1 MSDPGIED
9 MQWRKSSRSTQ
20 HGTDCVEVA
29 PHTAGRQVFTR
40 DSKDPA
46 GPVLGFSRGEWR
58 VFLDEVKSGALDL
71 A

>member
-1 MSDPGIED
+1 MSIQNFGDV
-9 MQWRKSSRSTQ
+9 QWRKSSRSAD

-29 PHTAGRQVFTR
+29 AITVPDCVLTR

-46 GPVLGFSRGEWR
+46 GPVLAFAQGEWSA
-58 VFLDEVKSGALDL
+58 FLDGVKRGAFDL

>member
-1 MSDPGIED
+1 MSDPGFEY

-29 PHTAGRQVFTR
+29 PHRKQVFTR
-40 DSKDPA
+40 DSKDRS
-46 GPVLGFSRGEWR
+46 GPVLGFTQAEWD
-58 VFLDEVKSGALDL
+58 VFLDEVKRGTLDL